1 LLTLRPLRAEDE
13 GALYA
18 VASDPLLWAQHP
30 VPTRY
35 ELAVFREFFAEAMV
49 SGGALIAEDV
59 ETGAVVG
66 SSRFHGYDAERREL
80 EIGWSFLA
88 RSHWGGRFNRE
99 MKRLMLGHA
108 FTFVDRVI
116 FLVGPGNLRSQAALR
131 KIGAAGVR
139 HEAARRRA
147 QCAAARVVR
156 PSLAPR
162 ATAPRAVRSARNP
175 TLRPRCRARRPSPTL
190 QSSGYSS
197 LKA

>member
-1 LLTLRPLRAEDE
+1 
-13 GALYA
+13 
-18 VASDPLLWAQHP
+18 

-35 ELAVFREFFAEAMV
+35 EPAMFRELFAEAMV

-131 KIGAAGVR
+131 KIGAVHDPSRIEPTKPDRLVFVMKR
-139 HEAARRRA
+139 HDVE
-147 QCAAARVVR
+147 
-156 PSLAPR
+156 
-162 ATAPRAVRSARNP
+162 RNAL
-175 TLRPRCRARRPSPTL
+175 LR
-190 QSSGYSS
+190 G
-197 LKA
+197 